1 MNVLALKPNE
11 NNPPEIS
18 VVLKSEKPHSLWRD
32 AMKRL
37 LKNKAAVGGM
47 IFFILMTFSAVFGPM
62 MLPYSF
68 EDTDYDRVSNPPF
81 VTSFEKF
88 ESEKMA
94 TIQYREDF
102 VQFLGVYWNTK
113 HFLGTDELGRDLLVR
128 ILYGARISLAVGF
141 LAALVSLFVGIF
153 LGSLAGYLGGFVDAQ
168 ITRLID
174 ILYSIP
180 YMFFVILLMAMA
192 GRNFYLLFIAIG
204 AVSWLTTARIVRG
217 QVISLKNSE
226 FVEAARASGTSTFGI
241 ICYHLIPNTLGPII
255 VYFSLLVPRV
265 MLEESFLSY
274 LGLGVQ
280 APMASWGSLVAD
292 AQSTITLYPWM
303 VIFPGMA
310 LTLTLFSLNFIGD
323 GLRDALDPKLKGKQ

>member
-1 MNVLALKPNE
+1 M
-11 NNPPEIS
+11 
-18 VVLKSEKPHSLWRD
+18 SLWSD
-32 AMKRL
+32 ARKRL
-37 LKNKAAVGGM
+37 FRNKASIAGM
-47 IFFILMTFSAVFGPM
+47 IFVVIVVAAAFVGPTFSR
-62 MLPYSF
+62 YSF
-68 EDTDYDRVSNPPF
+68 EGTDLDRVSTPPLTF
-81 VTSFEKF
+81 NFEKF
-88 ESEKMA
+88 SMEKSPLKP
-94 TIQYREDF
+94 EDF
-102 VQFLGVYWNTK
+102 VSFAGM
-113 HFLGTDELGRDLLVR
+113 HFNRVHWLGTDDLGRDILVR

-141 LAALVSLFVGIF
+141 LAAMVSLILGVF
-153 LGSLAGYLGGFVDAQ
+153 LGAVAGYLGGWVDRQ

-174 ILYSIP
+174 LLYSIP

-192 GRNFYLLFIAIG
+192 GRSFYLLFVAIG

-226 FVEAARASGTSTFGI
+226 FVEAARASGAGHWAIVFR
-241 ICYHLIPNTLGPII
+241 HLIPNTLGPII
-255 VYFSLLVPRV
+255 VYFSLLVPRL

-292 AQSTITLYPWM
+292 AQNSIAMYPWM